1 MQRSREHLIQL
12 GRQARTDLIDELTLA
27 AQRIGEARTP
37 DGELVFPTDAET
49 RPLRAVE
56 RSRYCLAIADVARVL
71 GVSRQAAHR
80 VAYRAAALTRL
91 ELLPN
96 PDDARI
102 LQLFLT
108 PTGRSYLGRIQTA
121 ESSWLT
127 RLLLGLGEPDMAIT
141 THVVRVIRQRLER
154 DVRELAQRKPIP
166 LKSSDL
172 KGDSS

>member
-1 MQRSREHLIQL
+1 MRRSREHLIQR

-27 AQRIGEARTP
+27 AQRIGEAHTP

-49 RPLRAVE
+49 RLLRAVE

-71 GVSRQAAHR
+71 SVWRQAAHR
-80 VAYRAAALTRL
+80 VAYRAAALGRL

-108 PTGRSYLGRIQTA
+108 TLGRSYLSGLRTA
-121 ESSWLT
+121 ESTWLT
-127 RLLLGLGEPDMAIT
+127 ALLNGLGEHEMAT
-141 THVVRVIRQRLER
+141 TMRVVRVIRQRLER
-154 DVRELAQRKPIP
+154 DARELAQRKPIP

>member
-1 MQRSREHLIQL
+1 MQRSREHLTQ
-12 GRQARTDLIDELTLA
+12 RWREARTALIDEITCA

-37 DGELVFPTDAET
+37 DGKLVFPADAEA
-49 RPLRAVE
+49 RLLRAVE

-80 VAYRAAALTRL
+80 VAYRAAALSHL

-108 PTGRSYLGRIQTA
+108 PLGRSYLGSVQTV
-121 ESSWLT
+121 ESTWLT
-127 RLLLGLGEPDMAIT
+127 TLLNGLGEHEMAT
-141 THVVRVIRQRLER
+141 AAHVVQIIRQRLER
-154 DVRELAQRKPIP
+154 DARELKRIP
-166 LKSSDL
+166 LKSGDH

>member
-1 MQRSREHLIQL
+1 MQRSRKDLFQ
-12 GRQARTDLIDELTLA
+12 RSRKARAELIDEILLA
-27 AQRIGEARTP
+27 GQRIGEARAP
-37 DGELVFPTDAET
+37 GGELVFPTDAEA
-49 RPLRAVE
+49 RLLRAVE

-80 VAYRAAALTRL
+80 VAYRAAALGHL

-108 PTGRSYLGRIQTA
+108 PLGRTYLGAFRTA

-127 RLLLGLGEPDMAIT
+127 TLLNGLGHLEMAT
-141 THVVRVIRQRLER
+141 ATHVVRVIRLRLER
-154 DVRELAQRKPIP
+154 DARELAQRERIP
-166 LKSSDL
+166 LKSGDH
-172 KGDSS
+172 KGDF